1 MFARLTT
8 KAEKR
13 EKDRRAYDQRP
24 AEHLEAHS
32 CLGEALP
39 NEACDLIDHGIL
51 AFRVGPALP
60 RFDTRLCIE
69 RDVKRRQRNGPK
81 YLDGRNAHQAEVSAL
96 TETGGR

>member
-1 MFARLTT
+1 MFTRLTT

-13 EKDRRAYDQRP
+13 EKGIRACDQRP
-24 AEHLEAHS
+24 AEHLEAQS
-32 CLGEALP
+32 RLGDVLP

-60 RFDTRLCIE
+60 RMDTRLCNE
-69 RDVKRRQRNGPK
+69 HDVKRRQRNGPK
-81 YLDGRNAHQAEVSAL
+81 YLDGRNGHQAEVSAL